1 MRVLQK
7 PILEPLL
14 HLTALLAPLVWLMSW
29 LGYFNGASHLIGML
43 AGFAGTQTRGQLDLA
58 VRYNPLAWPGVQ
70 ARETL
75 AMFE

>member
-1 MRVLQK
+1 
-7 PILEPLL
+7 
-14 HLTALLAPLVWLMSW
+14 MSW
-29 LGYFNGASHLIGML
+29 LGYFNGSSHLVGMM

-70 ARETL
+70 ARETF